1 MSQHRSVVVVMS
13 GMIMVVLALVCCSA
27 AAAPRCPCSDAALCE
42 RVKVAPR
49 KEVFAFMVDNSFSN
63 WKGYVRTT
71 PPPHDAVAFLV
82 VFLFF
87 LFVLFL
93 SSPTL

>member
-1 MSQHRSVVVVMS
+1 MP
-13 GMIMVVLALVCCSA
+13 LCASA
-27 AAAPRCPCSDAALCE
+27 SRWRPA
-42 RVKVAPR
+42 K
-49 KEVFAFMVDNSFSN
+49 VFAFMVDNSFSN